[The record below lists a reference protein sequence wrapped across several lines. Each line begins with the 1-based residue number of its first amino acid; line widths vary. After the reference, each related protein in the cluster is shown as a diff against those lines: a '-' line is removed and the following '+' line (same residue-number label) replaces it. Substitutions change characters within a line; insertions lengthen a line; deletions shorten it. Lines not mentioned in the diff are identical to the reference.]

1 MGLKGKRSQTNVRI
15 IQRENKK
22 LRGGGST
29 CDWTGK
35 ECICQDGTA
44 ENAGERKKI
53 DNNLICNSID
63 HHWTGE
69 KCLDKEDGSDVK
81 MAPLCKVNGPLLMDA
96 IIGKSKGSK
105 RKSKT
110 KKRKIGEKSKTKRTK
125 KTRTKKTRRSKRN
138 K

>member
-1 MGLKGKRSQTNVRI
+1 MGLKGKRSQTNVQM

-22 LRGGGST
+22 QRGGGST

-35 ECICQDGTA
+35 ECLCQDGTSA
-44 ENAGERKKI
+44 NAGERTKI

-69 KCLDKEDGSDVK
+69 KCLDKGDGGDVK

-96 IIGKSKGSK
+96 IIGKSK

-110 KKRKIGEKSKTKRTK
+110 KKRNTRKKHRNNKKRTRRFK
-125 KTRTKKTRRSKRN
+125 K
-138 K
+138 

>member
-1 MGLKGKRSQTNVRI
+1 MGLKGKRSQTNIRI

-35 ECICQDGTA
+35 ECLCQDGTSA
-44 ENAGERKKI
+44 NAGERTKI

-69 KCLDKEDGSDVK
+69 KCLDKGDGGDVK

-96 IIGKSKGSK
+96 IIGKSKRSK

-110 KKRKIGEKSKTKRTK
+110 KKRKRTK
-125 KTRTKKTRRSKRN
+125 KKRKSKRN

>member
-1 MGLKGKRSQTNVRI
+1 MGLKGKRSQTNIRI

-22 LRGGGST
+22 QRGGGST

-35 ECICQDGTA
+35 ECLCQDGTSA
-44 ENAGERKKI
+44 NAGERTKI

-69 KCLDKEDGSDVK
+69 KCLDKGDGGDVK

-96 IIGKSKGSK
+96 IIGKSKRSK

-110 KKRKIGEKSKTKRTK
+110 KKRKRTK
-125 KTRTKKTRRSKRN
+125 KKRKSKRN